1 VDAAAAAATTEARLD
16 AVHAACAPRLD
27 ALRRYT
33 ALRRALAPAVEALLL
48 ADRACFLREATRG
61 GVCARVEQLF
71 LPTVSPRCF
80 ALVAHRRSSSSA
92 IG

>member
-1 VDAAAAAATTEARLD
+1 MRTTEARLD

-33 ALRRALAPAVEALLL
+33 ALRRALAPALEALLL
-48 ADRACFLREATRG
+48 VDRACFLAEATPG
-61 GVCARVEQLF
+61 GVCARVERLF
-71 LPTVSPRCF
+71 SPVVSPRCF

-92 IG
+92 ARLEMQPV